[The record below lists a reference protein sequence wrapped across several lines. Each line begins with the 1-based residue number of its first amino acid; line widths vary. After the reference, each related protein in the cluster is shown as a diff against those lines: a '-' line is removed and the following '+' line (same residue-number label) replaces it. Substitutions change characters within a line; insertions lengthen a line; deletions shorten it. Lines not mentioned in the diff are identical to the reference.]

1 MSEFEKPIEADEDLS
16 IITLTEED
24 GSETEFEFL
33 DLIEYEGQEY
43 VILLPLEEDEDDG
56 AVVIL
61 SVNEVD
67 DETEEYL
74 SVDDEATLTAVFNIF
89 KDKFKDD
96 FNFVD

>member
-1 MSEFEKPIEADEDLS
+1 MSEFEKPIETDEDLS